1 MSRCFMSFFILC
13 NNYILIT
20 YKSQYL
26 LRIFIAKCY
35 TIIYLLCI
43 LFLCILYNEYF
54 CASAGKLTNFE
65 NIVILFIFENGG
77 YNMAISEAQKKA
89 SKKWDQENMKSGS
102 FKMYIDLFNE
112 FEQFCKDNN
121 ISKNKV
127 INEAV
132 KEYIEN
138 KKNESV

>member
-1 MSRCFMSFFILC
+1 
-13 NNYILIT
+13 
-20 YKSQYL
+20 
-26 LRIFIAKCY
+26 
-35 TIIYLLCI
+35 
-43 LFLCILYNEYF
+43 
-54 CASAGKLTNFE
+54 
-65 NIVILFIFENGG
+65 
-77 YNMAISEAQKKA
+77 MAISEAQKKA
-89 SKKWDQENMKSGS
+89 SKKWDQANMKSGS
-102 FKMYIDLFNE
+102 FKMYLDLFDE

>member
-1 MSRCFMSFFILC
+1 
-13 NNYILIT
+13 
-20 YKSQYL
+20 
-26 LRIFIAKCY
+26 
-35 TIIYLLCI
+35 
-43 LFLCILYNEYF
+43 
-54 CASAGKLTNFE
+54 
-65 NIVILFIFENGG
+65 
-77 YNMAISEAQKKA
+77 MAISEAQKKA

>member
-1 MSRCFMSFFILC
+1 M
-13 NNYILIT
+13 
-20 YKSQYL
+20 
-26 LRIFIAKCY
+26 
-35 TIIYLLCI
+35 
-43 LFLCILYNEYF
+43 
-54 CASAGKLTNFE
+54 G
-65 NIVILFIFENGG
+65 
-77 YNMAISEAQKKA
+77 
-89 SKKWDQENMKSGS
+89 
-102 FKMYIDLFNE
+102 IDLYKK